1 VVSGQGDGPSRR
13 GLLGGA
19 VAAAGAAALAGCGAS
34 SGSAK
39 TAATAG
45 QTGTS
50 GSKPPSPGDVRLL
63 SAALELERRTVD
75 AYVACVPL
83 LSKIN
88 SKAAALWL
96 AEEVQH
102 TGELIVLIKQAG
114 GKAAP
119 RADSYEIGS
128 MPRNQA
134 QTLALL
140 ESFEQLQISYYLR
153 IMPQLQ
159 LATARGAVGT
169 ILNCDAQHISL
180 LRLAQGRP
188 AVPSAFVT

>member
-1 VVSGQGDGPSRR
+1 
-13 GLLGGA
+13 
-19 VAAAGAAALAGCGAS
+19 VAAAGGAVLAGCGAS

-45 QTGTS
+45 QTQTS
-50 GSKPPSPGDVRLL
+50 GSNPSSPRDVALL
-63 SAALELERRTVD
+63 AAALELERRTVD

-83 LSKIN
+83 LSKTN

-96 AEEVQH
+96 SEEVQH
-102 TGELIVLIKQAG
+102 TGELIALIRQAG

-140 ESFEQLQISYYLR
+140 ASFEQLQVSYYLR
-153 IMPQLQ
+153 IMPQLR
-159 LATARGAVGT
+159 LATARAAVGT
-169 ILNCDAQHISL
+169 ILNCDAQHIAL
-180 LRLAQGRP
+180 LRLVQGRP

>member
-1 VVSGQGDGPSRR
+1 MSGQGDGPSRR

-19 VAAAGAAALAGCGAS
+19 VAAVGAVALAGCGAS
-34 SGSAK
+34 SGSEK
-39 TAATAG
+39 TAG
-45 QTGTS
+45 QTQTS
-50 GSKPPSPGDVRLL
+50 GSNPPSPGDVARL

-83 LSKIN
+83 LSKPN

-96 AEEVQH
+96 SEEVQH
-102 TGELIVLIKQAG
+102 TGELIALIKQAG
-114 GKAAP
+114 GRAAP

-140 ESFEQLQISYYLR
+140 ASFEQLQVAYYLR
-153 IMPQLQ
+153 IMPQLR
-159 LATARGAVGT
+159 LAKARAAVGT
-169 ILNCDAQHISL
+169 ILNCDAQHLSL
-180 LRLAQGRP
+180 LRLVQGRP